1 MEQDKIR
8 CKCGAFMTVIESTNE
23 NSGEEYEAY
32 CNRCG
37 KEERGIL

>member
-1 MEQDKIR
+1 MDKIR
-8 CKCGAFMTVIESTNE
+8 CSCGCFMAVDEFTNE

-37 KEERGIL
+37 KSERGLL